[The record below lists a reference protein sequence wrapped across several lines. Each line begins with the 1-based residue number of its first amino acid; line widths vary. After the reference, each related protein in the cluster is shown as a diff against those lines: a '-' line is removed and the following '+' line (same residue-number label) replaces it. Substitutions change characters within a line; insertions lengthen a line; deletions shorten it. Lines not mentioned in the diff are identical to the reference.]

1 MNESFGVWCPAC
13 RVREA
18 WWKGA
23 AAGVGDRWRA
33 GVGELPLAP
42 RGRAVS

>member
-1 MNESFGVWCPAC
+1 MSVSFGVRCPGC

-23 AAGVGDRWRA
+23 AAGVGDRDGPVRA
-33 GVGELPLAP
+33 SCRSLRVAGP
-42 RGRAVS
+42 

>member
-1 MNESFGVWCPAC
+1 MNVSFGVRCPAC

-23 AAGVGDRWRA
+23 AAGVGDLDGPGA
-33 GVGELPLAP
+33 SELPLAS
-42 RGRAVS
+42 RGLAVS